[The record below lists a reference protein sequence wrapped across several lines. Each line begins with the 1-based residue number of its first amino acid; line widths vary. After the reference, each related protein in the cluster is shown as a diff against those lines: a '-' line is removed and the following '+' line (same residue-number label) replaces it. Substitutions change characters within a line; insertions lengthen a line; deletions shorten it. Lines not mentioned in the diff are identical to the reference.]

1 VAHATREIGMPTEIT
16 VRLPPFNPDATD
28 RALYYMY
35 DYFRQSE
42 EVGGDNLLK
51 IVIPEPIRFA
61 RYLLDNPEKWKE
73 VQEAGKQADKLEREE
88 AEITRLGYAL
98 SRTV

>member
-1 VAHATREIGMPTEIT
+1 MH
-16 VRLPPFNPDATD
+16 
-28 RALYYMY
+28 

-51 IVIPEPIRFA
+51 IVIPESIRFA

-73 VQEAGKQADKLEREE
+73 MQESGKQADKLACERQK
-88 AEITRLGYAL
+88 
-98 SRTV
+98 